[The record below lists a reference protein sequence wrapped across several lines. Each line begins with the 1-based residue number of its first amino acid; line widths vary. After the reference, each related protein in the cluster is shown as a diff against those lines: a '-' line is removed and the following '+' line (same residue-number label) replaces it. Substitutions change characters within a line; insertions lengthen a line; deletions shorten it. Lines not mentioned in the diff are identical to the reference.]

1 MLTVQVVKGQVENPT
16 LCKVISYHDNDRYRT
31 SRSPNR
37 APISCA
43 TQTAGH
49 SGHNPLVDGH
59 SWSGLRVASPQFKP
73 TLTHVRVI
81 GSLFIVRVITPRLHL
96 VERRLK
102 PVKAFVRTL
111 GRTALITALVSLAL
125 VSIPNTAH
133 AATSAGAGGTVTIA
147 PNLSGV
153 INNLLP
159 GTASD
164 VQALNFGSETV
175 TAVISSNL
183 GNIGITSGTG
193 LTVLSGYQTNL
204 TDSATTIGF
213 YGNVTDVNNAL
224 NTLKYWAGAST
235 GSATISVT
243 LSDRGN
249 NVTYD
254 PATGAYY
261 QYVSTAVTWEGA
273 YNAIT
278 GDNLTSVSTTANVS
292 TRQNQTPANC
302 AYKFNGMCGYFAT
315 VYNATQNAFINSKV
329 GSTQVW
335 LGGSDRVTE
344 GTWVWSDPKAPAYGK
359 RFSNQNGYGAS
370 GSTGEG
376 VNYTVNGTQYNYVN
390 WNGSEP
396 NNSGGESALQMLSGS
411 TGNWNDL
418 NEANATMG
426 YVVEY
431 GGISGET
438 VSYAAATTTINV
450 NIAYASTISVGLT
463 NSATTATYRAVSQ
476 LTATISPDG
485 KVTFY
490 ANGKAI
496 PGCKNKS
503 GTTSATCN
511 WKPAQIG
518 RINITAS
525 FVPNSN
531 NYPNSAAP
539 PALIVVSARGGTR

>member
-1 MLTVQVVKGQVENPT
+1 M
-16 LCKVISYHDNDRYRT
+16 
-31 SRSPNR
+31 
-37 APISCA
+37 
-43 TQTAGH
+43 
-49 SGHNPLVDGH
+49 
-59 SWSGLRVASPQFKP
+59 
-73 TLTHVRVI
+73 HVRVI
-81 GSLFIVRVITPRLHL
+81 GSLFIVRVITPTLHL
-96 VERRLK
+96 MERRLK
-102 PVKAFVRTL
+102 PVKAFTRTL
-111 GRTALITALVSLAL
+111 GRSALITALVSLAL
-125 VSIPNTAH
+125 VSIPNNAH

-175 TAVISSNL
+175 TAVLTSNL
-183 GNIGITSGTG
+183 GNIGITTGTG

-204 TDSATTIGF
+204 TDSATSIGF

-254 PATGAYY
+254 PMTGAYY

-292 TRQNQTPANC
+292 TRQNQTPATCN
-302 AYKFNGMCGYFAT
+302 YKFNGMCGYFAT
-315 VYNATQNAFINSKV
+315 VYNSTQNAYINSKV

-335 LGGSDRVTE
+335 LGGSDRASE
-344 GTWVWSDPKAPAYGK
+344 GHWVWADPKAPAYNL
-359 RFSNQNGYGAS
+359 RFSTQYGYDS
-370 GSTGEG
+370 SNSTGQG
-376 VNYTVNGTQYNYVN
+376 LDYTVNGTKYNYVN

-411 TGNWNDL
+411 SGQWNDL
-418 NEANATMG
+418 NEASGTMG

-438 VSYAAATTTINV
+438 ISYAAATTTINV
-450 NIAYASTISVGLT
+450 NIAYASTIAVGLT
-463 NSATTATYRAVSQ
+463 NSSSTATYRAVSQ

-518 RINITAS
+518 RINISAS

>member
-1 MLTVQVVKGQVENPT
+1 MPT
-16 LCKVISYHDNDRYRT
+16 GMAGWVIKMIFT
-31 SRSPNR
+31 E
-37 APISCA
+37 
-43 TQTAGH
+43 
-49 SGHNPLVDGH
+49 
-59 SWSGLRVASPQFKP
+59 
-73 TLTHVRVI
+73 
-81 GSLFIVRVITPRLHL
+81 RVITPRLHL
-96 VERRLK
+96 MKRRLK
-102 PVKAFVRTL
+102 PSKALARTL
-111 GRTALITALVSLAL
+111 SRAAAVGVLVGTALVSTT
-125 VSIPNTAH
+125 NTAH

-153 INNLLP
+153 INTLLP
-159 GTASD
+159 GTTSD
-164 VQALNFGSETV
+164 IQATNFGSETV
-175 TAVISSNL
+175 TAAITSNA
-183 GNIGITSGTG
+183 GNIGITTSTG
-193 LTVLSGYQTNL
+193 LTVPSGYQTNV
-204 TDSATTIGF
+204 TDSGTSIAF

-235 GSATISVT
+235 GSAVITIT

-249 NVTYD
+249 NVTYE
-254 PATGAYY
+254 PSTGFYY
-261 QYVSTAVTWEGA
+261 QYVSTAITWEGA

-278 GDNLTSVSTTANVS
+278 GDNLTAVGTSANVS
-292 TRQNQTPANC
+292 ARQNQTPATC

-315 VYNATQNAFINSKV
+315 AYNATQNSFINSKV

-344 GTWVWSDPKAPAYGK
+344 GTWVWSDPKAPAYGL
-359 RFSNQNGYGAS
+359 RFSNQSGYGAS
-370 GSTGEG
+370 GSTGQG
-376 VNYTVNGTQYNYVN
+376 VSYTVGGTTYNYAN
-390 WNGSEP
+390 WNNFEP

-411 TGNWNDL
+411 TGYWNDL
-418 NEANATMG
+418 NEASGTMG

-438 VSYAAATTTINV
+438 ISYAAASATINV

-463 NSATTATYRAVSQ
+463 NSASTATYRALSQ

-496 PGCKNKS
+496 PGCKNRS

-518 RINITAS
+518 RINITAN

-531 NYPNSAAP
+531 NYPNSVAP

>member
-1 MLTVQVVKGQVENPT
+1 MG
-16 LCKVISYHDNDRYRT
+16 
-31 SRSPNR
+31 R
-37 APISCA
+37 A
-43 TQTAGH
+43 
-49 SGHNPLVDGH
+49 
-59 SWSGLRVASPQFKP
+59 
-73 TLTHVRVI
+73 
-81 GSLFIVRVITPRLHL
+81 
-96 VERRLK
+96 LK
-102 PVKAFVRTL
+102 PGKAFTRAL
-111 GRTALITALVSLAL
+111 GRSALITALVSLAL
-125 VSIPNTAH
+125 VSVPNNAH

-147 PNLSGV
+147 PNLTGV
-153 INNLLP
+153 LNTLLP
-159 GTASD
+159 GTSND
-164 VQALNFGSETV
+164 IQATNFGSETV
-175 TAVISSNL
+175 TAVITSNL
-183 GNIGITSGTG
+183 GNIGITASTG
-193 LTVLSGYQTNL
+193 LTVLAGYQTNL
-204 TDSATTIGF
+204 TDSATSIAF

-243 LSDRGN
+243 LSDRGS

-254 PATGAYY
+254 PTTGAYY

-278 GDNLTSVSTTANVS
+278 GDNLTQVSTTANVS
-292 TRQNQTPANC
+292 TRQSQTSANC

-315 VYNATQNAFINSKV
+315 VYNSTQNAFINSKV

-335 LGGSDRVTE
+335 LGGSDRASE
-344 GTWVWSDPKAPAYGK
+344 GVWVWADPKAPAYNK
-359 RFSNQNGYGAS
+359 RFSNQSGYGAS
-370 GSTGEG
+370 GSTGQG
-376 VNYTVNGTQYNYVN
+376 VDYTVGSTTYNYQN
-390 WNGSEP
+390 WNSGEP

-411 TGNWNDL
+411 TGYWNDL
-418 NEANATMG
+418 NEASGTMG

-438 VSYAAATTTINV
+438 ISYAAASATINV

-463 NSATTATYRAVSQ
+463 NSSATATYRAVSQ

-496 PGCKNKS
+496 PGCKNRS

-518 RINITAS
+518 RINITAN

-531 NYPNSAAP
+531 NYPNSAAL